1 MSAFAS
7 EEFLDNLLVCFVF
20 LNTSLVHFMLEEVV
34 NSTVNRCLSPELMEP
49 SVSIESSSSV
59 SSMSLHHIAVNCCNF
74 ICAAVK
80 LTPLKPA
87 LVVNFL

>member
-1 MSAFAS
+1 MSAFVS

-49 SVSIESSSSV
+49 SVSIKSSSSV
-59 SSMSLHHIAVNCCNF
+59 SSMSLRHIVVNCCNF

-80 LTPLKPA
+80 FSSPPLNSI
-87 LVVNFL
+87 VFL

>member
-1 MSAFAS
+1 
-7 EEFLDNLLVCFVF
+7 
-20 LNTSLVHFMLEEVV
+20 MLEEVV

-59 SSMSLHHIAVNCCNF
+59 SHIAVNCCNF

-80 LTPLKPA
+80 
-87 LVVNFL
+87 FS